1 MRRAIEASRDV
12 DNPINTRG
20 KDSHV
25 TTYEVLFRVKHKG
38 TLLALSEKHPSLKI
52 YTWCNKVNEVMEVE
66 VGDPSE
72 YDEVKWEL
80 AKVTK
85 ILGESGSGEIRVIE
99 SNCYCTPYNS
109 VEMNVEDMPIL
120 VVAPE
125 VITGGWDYY
134 RIILFRHEDFAE
146 VIRRLE
152 AKEFTVEVLRK
163 TEVKGSLAGSILEAD
178 NIFSSLTGK
187 QMDALMRAYSHG
199 YYQLPRAA
207 DIQEIAKVERVK
219 RTTFQEHLK
228 KGENKIIE
236 RIIPYMRLYAGR
248 SGDAH
253 RLTRPNGKR
262 TVMNDD

>member
-1 MRRAIEASRDV
+1 
-12 DNPINTRG
+12 
-20 KDSHV
+20 V
-25 TTYEVLFRVKHKG
+25 TTHEVLFRVKHKG
-38 TLLALSEKHPSLKI
+38 TLLTLSEKHPSLKI
-52 YTWCNKVNEVMEVE
+52 YTWCNKINEFMEVE
-66 VGDPSE
+66 VGDASE
-72 YDEVKWEL
+72 YEEVKWEL

-85 ILGESGSGEIRVIE
+85 ILGESGSGEIRIIE

-109 VEMNVEDMPIL
+109 VEMNVEDLPIL

-125 VITGGWDYY
+125 IITGGWDYY

-163 TEVKGSLAGSILEAD
+163 MEVKGSLAGSILEAD

-187 QMDALMRAYSHG
+187 QMNALMRAYSHG
-199 YYQLPRAA
+199 YYQLPRGA

-253 RLTRPNGKR
+253 RLTRGGGKR
-262 TVMNDD
+262 NVMNDD

>member
-1 MRRAIEASRDV
+1 M
-12 DNPINTRG
+12 
-20 KDSHV
+20 
-25 TTYEVLFRVKHKG
+25 
-38 TLLALSEKHPSLKI
+38 LALSEKHPSLKI
-52 YTWCNKVNEVMEVE
+52 FTWCNRVNEVLEVE

-72 YDEVKWEL
+72 YDEVRWEL
-80 AKVTK
+80 ARQAK
-85 ILGESGSGEIRVIE
+85 ILGESGGGEIRLIE
-99 SNCYCTPYNS
+99 STCYCTPYNS
-109 VEMNVEDMPIL
+109 VSMNVDDLPIL
-120 VVAPE
+120 VVSPD
-125 VITGGWDYY
+125 VVFGGWSHY

-187 QMDALMRAYSHG
+187 QMDALMRAYTHG
-199 YYQLPRAA
+199 YYQLPRGA

-262 TVMNDD
+262 EVMNDD

>member
-1 MRRAIEASRDV
+1 
-12 DNPINTRG
+12 
-20 KDSHV
+20 V
-25 TTYEVLFRVKHKG
+25 TTYEVLFRVKYKSA
-38 TLLALSEKHPSLKI
+38 LLALSERHPSLKI
-52 YTWCNKVNEVMEVE
+52 YTWCNRVNEVIEIE

-72 YDEVKWEL
+72 YDEVRWEL
-80 AKVTK
+80 AKQTK
-85 ILGESGSGEIRVIE
+85 ILEESGGGEIRIIE
-99 SNCYCTPYNS
+99 STCYCTPYNS
-109 VEMNVEDMPIL
+109 VSMNVDDLPIL
-120 VVAPE
+120 VVSPD
-125 VITGGWDYY
+125 VVVGGWSYY
-134 RIILFRHEDFAE
+134 RVILFRHEDFAE

-152 AKEFTVEVLRK
+152 AREFTVEVLRK
-163 TEVKGSLAGSILEAD
+163 AEVKGSLAGNILEAD
-178 NIFSSLTGK
+178 TIFSSLTGK
-187 QMDALMRAYSHG
+187 QMDALMRAYTHG

>member
-1 MRRAIEASRDV
+1 
-12 DNPINTRG
+12 
-20 KDSHV
+20 V
-25 TTYEVLFRVKHKG
+25 TTYEVLFRVKYKS
-38 TLLALSEKHPSLKI
+38 TLLALSERHPSLKI
-52 YTWCNKVNEVMEVE
+52 YTWCNRVNEVIEIE

-72 YDEVKWEL
+72 YDEVRWEL
-80 AKVTK
+80 AKQTK
-85 ILGESGSGEIRVIE
+85 ILEESGGGEIRIIE
-99 SNCYCTPYNS
+99 STCYCTPYNS
-109 VEMNVEDMPIL
+109 VSMNVDDLPIL
-120 VVAPE
+120 VVSPD
-125 VITGGWDYY
+125 VVVGGWSYY
-134 RIILFRHEDFAE
+134 RVILFRHEDFAE

-152 AKEFTVEVLRK
+152 AREFTVEVLRK
-163 TEVKGSLAGSILEAD
+163 AEVKGSLAGNILEAD
-178 NIFSSLTGK
+178 TIFSSLTGK
-187 QMDALMRAYSHG
+187 QMDALMRAYTHG